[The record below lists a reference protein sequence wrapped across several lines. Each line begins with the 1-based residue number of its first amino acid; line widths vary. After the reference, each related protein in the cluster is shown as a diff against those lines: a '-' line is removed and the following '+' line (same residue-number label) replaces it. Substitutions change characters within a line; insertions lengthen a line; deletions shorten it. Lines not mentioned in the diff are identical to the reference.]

1 MEALQTVT
9 PALPANAGARREVL
23 RRGVVQAVLD
33 RPESLVVIDAAAG
46 TGKSTLL
53 RQIAERPG
61 AVLHVGADAP
71 PEPGRKRLVLWD
83 IPPGSEPAPLPE
95 SFIHGGGRIVIA
107 KRRETNV
114 PGLSRAM
121 LYGRTARL
129 RTPDLLLTREELTR
143 HAGAAA
149 ADRLL
154 RATGGWPLLLGLA
167 EAGAV
172 DDQVLGDFLRDEL
185 LMPLKSAELV
195 ALKAVLDGAAAISD
209 SEDIV
214 PFMRRDAAGT
224 LTFTAEAMRE
234 PLVLAIDA
242 AIKARVSNPA
252 DAREI
257 AEAFAARGNMVEA
270 IEAYQMAG
278 FHELA
283 LRTFV
288 AAHGRFFI
296 YYYGPEAFD
305 RVLSGFPSSFAM
317 QSEAI
322 VMSLAMLACK
332 RGDVALARRLLA
344 DRFGDIA
351 NDPAHVFSPRS
362 VFSRDFRAFRL
373 VMLIYEDVFFSE
385 EMLEQ
390 IFALLPEYPGDAH
403 LLRGSFYNS
412 VLEYYIRSRRFA
424 EADDV
429 ATHAHF
435 HYERAGT
442 PLLSF
447 YISLHQAIMRLMMGD
462 AVTACKHAARAAQQL
477 ASVTFDSPNDKRLLD
492 LLDACVEYEGGKAE
506 PLARFLSMELDE
518 FSHGEIWPS
527 LIEFALQ
534 YGSQALSA
542 HFSTIAARNFLD
554 RWRIYQIRNRQFR
567 NMLEI
572 REAAVLQN
580 GNRWHE
586 AADKLAGVESRIT
599 KAWVL
604 AQSEE
609 LTLLQDR
616 DDIGLAMSWLRH
628 MVFETPTRPGLA
640 GQLAA
645 IGNNL
650 HVTDRQQIA
659 IDIWLAYVEK
669 RLRNLTKSRSVLN
682 KTFETAARLGAI
694 GALAEERFFLSE
706 LVENRRISEFLD
718 ASVSAKQILKK
729 LRDTGLTAR
738 GSGKAAGLSRRE
750 TKILLMIAEG
760 AANKFIANTLGLS
773 EATVKFHLGN
783 VYRKLGC
790 KKRREAIAAAR
801 ALGLVT

>member
-1 MEALQTVT
+1 MEAPVT
-9 PALPANAGARREVL
+9 LLSPGTRREVA
-23 RRGVVQAVLD
+23 RRGLVQAVLD
-33 RPESLVVIDAAAG
+33 RPESLIVIDTAAG

-53 RQIAERPG
+53 RQIAARSS

-71 PEPGRKRLVLWD
+71 PQGGRLVLWD

-95 SFIHGGGRIVIA
+95 AYIHGGGRIVVA
-107 KRRETNV
+107 KRRETNL

-121 LYGRTARL
+121 LYGRAARF

-149 ADRLL
+149 AERLL

-167 EAGAV
+167 EAGTV
-172 DDQVLGDFLRDEL
+172 DNSVLGNFLRDDL
-185 LMPLKSAELV
+185 LLPLSSSELV
-195 ALKAVLDGAAAISD
+195 ALKAVLEGAAAISD
-209 SEDIV
+209 SEDVV
-214 PFMRRDAAGT
+214 PFMRRDAGGK
-224 LTFTAEAMRE
+224 LTFTAETMRE
-234 PLVLAIDA
+234 PLAQAIDS
-242 AIKARVSNPA
+242 AIKARLSSPA

-270 IEAYQMAG
+270 IEAYQLAG

-296 YYYGPEAFD
+296 YFHGPEAFE

-344 DRFGDIA
+344 DRFGDVA
-351 NDPAHVFSPRS
+351 NDPAQVFSPRT

-373 VMLIYEDVFFSE
+373 VMLIYEDVFFSDE
-385 EMLEQ
+385 LLEQ

-412 VLEYYIRSRRFA
+412 VLEYYLRSRRFA
-424 EADDV
+424 EADDL
-429 ATHAHF
+429 ATQAHF
-435 HYERAGT
+435 HYERAGA

-462 AVTACKHAARAAQQL
+462 AVTARRHAARAAQQF
-477 ASVTFDSPNDKRLLD
+477 ASISFESPNDKRLLD
-492 LLDACVEYEGGKAE
+492 LLDACIEYEAGKAE
-506 PLARFLSMELDE
+506 PLARFLSLELDE

-567 NMLEI
+567 NMIEI

-580 GNRWHE
+580 GNRWNE
-586 AADKLAGVESRIT
+586 AAERLAGLESRIT
-599 KAWVL
+599 RAWLL
-604 AQSEE
+604 AHTDE

-616 DDIGLAMSWLRH
+616 DEIGLAMAWLRH
-628 MVFETPTRPGLA
+628 MVFEAPTRPGLTE
-640 GQLAA
+640 QLAA
-645 IGNNL
+645 MRNNF

-659 IDIWLAYVEK
+659 IDIWLAFVEK
-669 RLRNLTKSRSVLN
+669 RQRNLTKSRAVLN
-682 KTFETAARLGAI
+682 NTFENVARLGAV
-694 GALAEERFFLSE
+694 GALAEERFFLTE

-718 ASVSAKQILKK
+718 ASVSARQILKK
-729 LRDTGLTAR
+729 LRDTGLTA
-738 GSGKAAGLSRRE
+738 GGAGKAAGLSRRE

-790 KKRREAIAAAR
+790 RKRREAIAAAR